1 MPPNPQAWKAC
12 FRREPQVDWYEKTES
27 MEKQTVHSE
36 ALPANG
42 AGRRYF
48 FDLRKTEQGQP
59 YMSLTESRKD
69 KENEGQYHNFRL
81 TIFAEDLEAFNSA
94 FERLVSHFRKHLHED
109 S

>member
-1 MPPNPQAWKAC
+1 
-12 FRREPQVDWYEKTES
+12 

-42 AGRRYF
+42 NGRRYF
-48 FDLRKTEQGQP
+48 FDLRLTEQGKP
-59 YMSLTESRKD
+59 YISLTESRKD

-81 TIFAEDLEAFNSA
+81 TVFPEDLEAFNSA
-94 FERLVSHFRKHLHED
+94 FSRLVVQFRKQMHPE